1 MPEKGRRE
9 RVCVK
14 QGKRREIQAFLNTV
28 GRRQKQAR
36 GKKHKK
42 VAEIKSTR
50 VLEGKTRRSGKQVEG
65 RAFDTLAVM
74 LQKAAGFTSR
84 RTSRRS
90 PGDGSVFPVKWVCLS
105 HEPEVR
111 KAWKATQVGQKSGRL
126 KESLQKAVKPG
137 EDRNIAGLCGE
148 I

>member
-65 RAFDTLAVM
+65 RALGVSGEAAEGRRFHF
-74 LQKAAGFTSR
+74 QKN
-84 RTSRRS
+84 
-90 PGDGSVFPVKWVCLS
+90 V
-105 HEPEVR
+105 EEVPR
-111 KAWKATQVGQKSGRL
+111 GWFCVPCEVGVL
-126 KESLQKAVKPG
+126 VP
-137 EDRNIAGLCGE
+137 
-148 I
+148 